1 MVEIALILSA
11 HAVLAEFIDV
21 QSGNRISPPST
32 FTPHDVDQRQRLI
45 AARCISAEPVASID
59 DKPVEDM
66 TRAELEQFSTT
77 AFLAGMASASDDD
90 LRNGVA
96 AFRARAEDDD
106 DDIDDGSDD
115 LAGMTA
121 ASLRELAAKESI
133 DLGDAKRKPDMLAL
147 IRAARAQA

>member
-32 FTPHDVDQRQRLI
+32 FTPHDVDQRQRLT
-45 AARCISAEPVASID
+45 AARCISAEPVAPID

-106 DDIDDGSDD
+106 DDGSDD